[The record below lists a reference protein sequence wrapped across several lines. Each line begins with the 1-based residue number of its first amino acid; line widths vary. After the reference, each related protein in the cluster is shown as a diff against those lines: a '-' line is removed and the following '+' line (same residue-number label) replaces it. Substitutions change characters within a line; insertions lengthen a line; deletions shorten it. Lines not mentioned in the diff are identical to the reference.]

1 MRGIWV
7 AFCLGWL
14 ALAGGQAAAQDSAAA
29 PQSEF
34 RSLILTINLDQL
46 FVQTLYGQRIRADI
60 DLQAQA
66 LEAEN
71 RSFAEELQAEERS
84 LTERRPTMDPA
95 DFRIEADAFDAR
107 VQTIR
112 QSQDEK
118 EIALQT
124 SLARG
129 RDEFLSAVQGVLAD
143 IMISRGAVLI
153 IDRRNI
159 VMQAD
164 LIDITEAAIS
174 AIDERFG
181 DGTLAAPASN

>member
-1 MRGIWV
+1 MRNLAV
-7 AFCLGWL
+7 AFCLGLL
-14 ALAGGQAAAQDSAAA
+14 ALFGGQAAAQDSTAAA
-29 PQSEF
+29 PAEF

-46 FVQTLYGQRIRADI
+46 FGQTLYGQRIRAEI
-60 DLQAQA
+60 DLQAKA
-66 LEAEN
+66 LETEN
-71 RSFAEELQAEERS
+71 RTFAEELQAQERS

-95 DFRIEADAFDAR
+95 DFRIEADAFDAK
-107 VQTIR
+107 VQAIR

-118 EIALQT
+118 ELALQT

-129 RDEFLSAVQGVLAD
+129 RDEFLSAVQGVLAE

-164 LIDITEAAIS
+164 LIDITETAI
-174 AIDERFG
+174 ATIDERLG
-181 DGTLAAPASN
+181 DGSTATPASN